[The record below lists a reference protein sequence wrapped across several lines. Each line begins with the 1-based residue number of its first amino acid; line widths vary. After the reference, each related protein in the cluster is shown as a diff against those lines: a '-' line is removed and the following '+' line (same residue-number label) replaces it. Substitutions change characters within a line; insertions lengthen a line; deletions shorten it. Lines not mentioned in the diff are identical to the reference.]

1 MCYLYLSDHRGL
13 NSQKIVFYV
22 ANPYN
27 KYVHKLWETAPDSL
41 RDCWKDTWVTGKV
54 PMHIK

>member
-27 KYVHKLWETAPDSL
+27 KYVHKLWETAP
-41 RDCWKDTWVTGKV
+41 V
-54 PMHIK
+54 